1 MSTDIALHGVTQSGT
16 RNAAEAEFDVFVV
29 RKEKIA
35 DDAMALSLRSA
46 GSPLP
51 EWSPGA
57 HIDVVLPSKKVRQY
71 SLCGDPANREEWRLG
86 VLREQAGRGGSAYV
100 CDELAEGTRLTVR
113 GPRNH
118 FALVPAASYLFIAG
132 GIGVTPIL
140 PMLRAATQ
148 SGARWEL
155 WYGGRGAS
163 SMAFVDELAGYGD
176 RVHLWPQDERGLLP
190 LDDLLASRGDDTLV
204 YCCGPAPLLDAV
216 EERSREWPTG
226 TLHVERFAPVSADHA
241 ADQPFEVEL
250 ARSRKTLTVLPGTSI
265 LQAVEASGVFVLS
278 SCQEGTC
285 GTCETEVL
293 EGTPDHRDCV
303 LTEAER
309 AAGDVMMICV
319 SRSRSARLVLDL

>member
-1 MSTDIALHGVTQSGT
+1 MSTDIALHGVTENGA
-16 RNAAEAEFDVFVV
+16 RNSAEAEFDVFVV

-35 DDAMALSLRSA
+35 DDAMSITLRSA

-57 HIDVVLPSKKVRQY
+57 HIDLVLPSKKVRQY
-71 SLCGDPANREEWRLG
+71 SLCGDPSNREEWRLG

-132 GIGVTPIL
+132 GIGITPIL

-148 SGARWEL
+148 AGARLEL
-155 WYGGRGAS
+155 WYGGRRAS
-163 SMAFVDELAGYGD
+163 SMAFVEELGEYGD

-190 LDDLLASRGDDTLV
+190 LDELLAGRGDDTLV
-204 YCCGPAPLLDAV
+204 YCCGPAPLLEAA
-216 EERSREWPTG
+216 EARSREWPTG
-226 TLHVERFAPVSADHA
+226 TLHVERFAPIAVDHA
-241 ADQPFEVEL
+241 GDQQFEVEL

-265 LQAVEASGVFVLS
+265 LHTIEAAGVFVLS

-285 GTCETEVL
+285 GTCETDVL

-309 AAGDVMMICV
+309 AAGDIMMICV
-319 SRSRSARLVLDL
+319 SRSRSSRLVLDL